1 MTIQEIM
8 SVVET
13 HTKLTNGQSV
23 DGGEYHRALQMQ
35 QGMDTM
41 LAEIRS
47 LNRDIK
53 HRDELIARTLRE
65 RDDARRLATHFMAK
79 GTTISAES
87 LARNHGW
94 YCWDNFKKP
103 WNIT

>member
-1 MTIQEIM
+1 VTIQEIM

-13 HTKLTNGQSV
+13 HTKLTNSQPV

-35 QGMDTM
+35 QGMDKM

-53 HRDELIARTLRE
+53 HRDELIARTLQE
-65 RDDARRLATHFMAK
+65 RDDARRLATHYMTI

-87 LARNHGW
+87 LARSHGW
-94 YCWDNFKKP
+94 YCWNNFKKP
-103 WNIT
+103 